1 MNNTIATPLDAAWFL
16 RPARYLNPKGLP
28 SMGVIE
34 AGLNPGTSKHRL

>member
-1 MNNTIATPLDAAWFL
+1 MNNTITTPLDAAWFL